1 MKKSLLFTLLFV
13 ALALLLAAC
22 GGGGDGDEAADPAAL
37 GQELFA
43 QQLIGSQ
50 PGCSTCHSLE
60 PGVTIVGP
68 SLAGIGSRADADYIR
83 QSILDPNAVV
93 VEGFT
98 PNVMPSVWSDE
109 LTEDQIEQLVAFLL
123 TLK

>member
-1 MKKSLLFTLLFV
+1 MKKSFLLTLLFV
-13 ALALLLAAC
+13 ALALLLVAC
-22 GGGGDGDEAADPAAL
+22 GGGGDADEGADAAAL
-37 GQELFA
+37 GQELFS
-43 QQLIGSQ
+43 QQLIGSL

-68 SLAGIGSRADADYIR
+68 SLAGIGSRADAAYIR
-83 QSILDPNAVV
+83 ESILNPDAVV

-98 PNVMPSVWSDE
+98 AGTMPSTWADE

-123 TLK
+123 TQK